1 MARWTMNVLP
11 EVMNHAAIG
20 RSLNA
25 MRWSVVSMAADAPP
39 LLSSDRP
46 LFVSGAIGTADCY
59 LTLPIAKDRLFIAT
73 NSDEMERKF
82 KMLPQKELIQSTNVQ
97 LVKQA
102 AKYVYGSDR
111 SASEFVD
118 KYISTDRPKC
128 FFERLREYRKA
139 KYAPR
144 PS

>member
-1 MARWTMNVLP
+1 M
-11 EVMNHAAIG
+11 
-20 RSLNA
+20 
-25 MRWSVVSMAADAPP
+25 
-39 LLSSDRP
+39 
-46 LFVSGAIGTADCY
+46 
-59 LTLPIAKDRLFIAT
+59 TLPIAKDRLFIAT

-82 KMLPQKELIQSTNVQ
+82 KTLPQKELIQSTNVQ
-97 LVKQA
+97 IVKQA

-118 KYISTDRPKC
+118 KHISTDRPKC